1 MHALQN
7 IEPYEIVNAS
17 YDADA
22 HFLKEEGYLTH
33 LIGVLTTENN
43 VSDLL
48 EKVPVEAHTWAVFSM
63 KALSFDAAADHGQ
76 DICRMA
82 AWFRL

>member
-17 YDADA
+17 WDAEANFQRRRLFNSLDRC
-22 HFLKEEGYLTH
+22 
-33 LIGVLTTENN
+33 LTTENQ

-48 EKVPVEAHTWAVFSM
+48 EKVPVKPVPG
-63 KALSFDAAADHGQ
+63 LSSQ
-76 DICRMA
+76 
-82 AWFRL
+82 